1 MNFNNHSN
9 LQGNHAFLSASKYH
23 WVNYDD
29 DKLAESYSRALAAQK
44 GTRLHEL
51 AASLIQENIK
61 LPRSKKTLNAYVND
75 AIGFRMVPEQ
85 ILYFSENCFGTA
97 DAICFDGKILRIHD
111 LKTGVTATHM
121 EQLEVYAS
129 LFFLEY
135 DISPKDVAMEL
146 RIYQNDEVIVHN
158 PEVDDINFVMNRII
172 RSNDIINQIKREA
185 L

>member
-9 LQGNHAFLSASKYH
+9 LQGNHAFLSASKHH

-135 DISPKDVAMEL
+135 DLSPKDVAMEL

-158 PEVDDINFVMNRII
+158 PEVDDINFIMNRII

>member
-135 DISPKDVAMEL
+135 DLSPKDVAMEL

>member
-51 AASLIQENIK
+51 AASLIKENIK

-97 DAICFDGKILRIHD
+97 DTICFDGKILRIHD

-135 DISPKDVAMEL
+135 DLSPKDVAMEL